1 MSRFLFTRGLFL
13 MLMEFTVVRLGW
25 TFDLGANSFVTQVI
39 WAIGASMVVLSG
51 LIYLP
56 RRAIAAIG
64 LAMIAGHNLLDGIG
78 AGQFGSA
85 GWMWTLLH
93 EPKLLR
99 LYGDTT
105 LFALY
110 PLIPWVGVMATGY
123 ALGPLFALDRAIR
136 VRWLV
141 GLGVCATAGFVLLR
155 AMNVYGDPAPWRPQE
170 NALSTVLSFVNCEK
184 YPPSLLYLL
193 MTLGP
198 GLLLLAAFEKARGR
212 MALWLVA
219 FGRVPFFF
227 YVAHLF
233 LIHGLAV
240 SFALATTGDASWLF
254 GGLAGGKPA
263 DWGLG
268 LPGVY
273 ATTLLAVLILYPLCR
288 WFAGLKQ
295 SRTEWWLS
303 YL

>member
-51 LIYLP
+51 LDLS
-56 RRAIAAIG
+56 AA
-64 LAMIAGHNLLDGIG
+64 AGHRRDRSRDDRRPQPPGRDRGRAVRLRRLDVD
-78 AGQFGSA
+78 
-85 GWMWTLLH
+85 LLH

-219 FGRVPFFF
+219 FGRVPLFFH
-227 YVAHLF
+227 VAHLF

-240 SFALATTGDASWLF
+240 SFALATKADASWLF
-254 GGLAGGKPA
+254 GGLPGGKPA

-273 ATTLLAVLILYPLCR
+273 VATLLAVLILYPLCR
-288 WFAGLKQ
+288 WFARLKQ
-295 SRTEWWLS
+295 NRTEWWWS